1 MFMQHI
7 REFGAR
13 MDDFSLELMNEI
25 ERAQAGSARPMPEAV
40 ERR

>member
-1 MFMQHI
+1 MFTQHI

-13 MDDFSLELMNEI
+13 MDDFSMELINEV
-25 ERAQAGSARPMPEAV
+25 ERAQAGAVRQPAAV

>member
-1 MFMQHI
+1 MFTQHI

-13 MDDFSLELMNEI
+13 MDDFSLELINEV
-25 ERAQAGSARPMPEAV
+25 ERAQTGARAVESV

>member
-1 MFMQHI
+1 
-7 REFGAR
+7 

-25 ERAQAGSARPMPEAV
+25 ERAQAGVPRSNLETV